1 MEALIVLVVLVVV
14 GLAIFLSIRRAT
26 KRVRTIQREFESTVS
41 TSFSNNSAFQSQ
53 INAAVADALAKASS
67 SGTTAGAGLSAAAVA
82 DLFAKATASG
92 TAASGESST
101 GTSIDLSMLGVAEV
115 LSVLSFVPGNPE
127 AQLELDAIGAP
138 KRRVTMTVPD
148 GASVTRGD
156 RLYVVLDANDPSK
169 VSLAPASLTGG
180 QTLPEGTN
188 RLDALVLGPQILRA
202 GDKAKGVVK
211 SAESMPLGNA
221 LLESRGI
228 SKWHLEIEVTPER
241 AWPYRAE
248 LTTTLST
255 PEKVAR
261 IAHAGAELP
270 LRVDPNDP
278 KTIAIDP
285 IEMGYGD
292 PYEAL
297 KSAGPFVT
305 TKVTRFTTTGPT
317 SGHTVILMDA
327 GPNKISVIKEVREL
341 MGLDLKDAKDL
352 VESAPQKLKDFAST
366 DEVETARRRLESAG
380 ATVVVV

>member
-1 MEALIVLVVLVVV
+1 MEALVVLVVLVVV
-14 GLAIFLSIRRAT
+14 GLAIFLSVRRSTKRTRAT
-26 KRVRTIQREFESTVS
+26 EREFESTVN
-41 TSFSNNSAFQSQ
+41 TSFTNNSAFQSQ
-53 INAAVADALAKASS
+53 ISAAVADALAKASA

-82 DLFAKATASG
+82 DLFAKATSLGSPAG
-92 TAASGESST
+92 AESSAEI
-101 GTSIDLSMLGVAEV
+101 SVDRSMLGVAEV

-138 KRRVTMTVPD
+138 KRRVTMTVPE

-156 RLYVVLDANDPSK
+156 RLYVVLDADDPSK
-169 VSLAPASLTGG
+169 VSLAPTSLTGG
-180 QTLPEGTN
+180 QTPPEGTN
-188 RLDALVLGPQILRA
+188 RLDALVLWPQILRA

-221 LLESRGI
+221 LLESRGL

-255 PEKVAR
+255 PEKAAR

-292 PYEAL
+292 PYEAM
-297 KSAGPFVT
+297 KSAGPFTTTRVT
-305 TKVTRFTTTGPT
+305 SFTTTGPT

-327 GPNKISVIKEVREL
+327 GRNKISVIKEVREL

-352 VESAPQKLKDFAST
+352 VESAPQKLKDYASIDEAQFA
-366 DEVETARRRLESAG
+366 RQRLESAG